1 MSFRVYSMPRA
12 VICPCASNGP
22 DGARVRDK
30 RLRSC
35 KALRHGR
42 HGYAKFN
49 SPVKSNITR
58 ARSRVRDFCKNRVTS
73 RGRVRS
79 SHTRLSSLSLSLC
92 LSRFPMA
99 SRTKQSAPRYRPM
112 RAAITILVAENAT
125 TRCDIHTWTNICF
138 NSMGVTSLNPN
149 SQC

>member
-1 MSFRVYSMPRA
+1 MRNARCTYMSFRVYSVPRA

-58 ARSRVRDFCKNRVTS
+58 ARSRVWDFCKNRVTF

-79 SHTRLSSLSLSLC
+79 SHTHLSLSIPDGFSNETISSSLSSNESGDDN
-92 LSRFPMA
+92 SRC
-99 SRTKQSAPRYRPM
+99 RECDDKM
-112 RAAITILVAENAT
+112 R
-125 TRCDIHTWTNICF
+125 
-138 NSMGVTSLNPN
+138 
-149 SQC
+149 